1 MAYTGASEEYFY
13 ANLYKS
19 HTPTVRAEVWYDGEI
34 VIPDLKISG
43 GSISL
48 KADDLSR
55 SSLSGLTTFDTDLSL
70 LPDTIHSDLSIYGH
84 EIRIYRGI
92 EYTNGLGTSEIEEVP
107 VGIFRVQSHTAREFW
122 NNDNPEGQ
130 NNPKLWYYGGAEV
143 SIDGEDRTANI
154 IDYKMITITQP
165 TPGNTIEEELDY
177 LCQDGAIIEID
188 KSNFGLGLGDGTG
201 AFLGTETVIPA
212 YSSIVY
218 QEDRGKA
225 ITDIA
230 GFINCRAFV
239 SREGKLRLETIEALP
254 SILPDDPQTLPPI
267 FSVST
272 KNTRDGLYNAVV
284 ARGERI
290 ADIYPVQGVYENLDY
305 STKTYWGG
313 PFGNVPFFYE
323 SDLLGDTV
331 AAELA
336 AEFRLESILKDRT
349 RTFTITTIPDPTLD
363 PNDIVSLE
371 LPGRNPFPAKIT
383 SITLPLG
390 LTDTMTIELV
400 ATETAVADALV
411 AGVFPTYSGPPS
423 PPPVE
428 GGPS

>member
-55 SSLSGLTTFDTDLSL
+55 SSLSGLTTFDTDMSL

-84 EIRIYRGI
+84 EIRVYRGI
-92 EYTNGLGTSEIEEVP
+92 EYTSGLGTSEIEEVP
-107 VGIFRVQSHTAREFW
+107 VGIFRVQSHSANEFW

-143 SIDGEDRTANI
+143 SIDGEDRAANI
-154 IDYKMITITQP
+154 IDFQMITISQP

-177 LCQDGAIIEID
+177 LCQYDEIIEID
-188 KSNFGLGLGDGTG
+188 RSNFG
-201 AFLGTETVIPA
+201 AALGTDTVIPA
-212 YSSIVY
+212 YSSLVY

-230 GFINCRAFV
+230 GFINCKAFV
-239 SREGKLRLETIEALP
+239 SREGKLRLEKIEELP
-254 SILPDDPQTLPPI
+254 SELPEDARTLPPI
-267 FSVST
+267 FTIST
-272 KNTRDGLYNAVV
+272 QNTRDGLYNAVV

-290 ADIYPVQGVYENLDY
+290 DDIYPVQGVYENLDY
-305 STKTYWGG
+305 ALSPKTYWGG
-313 PFGNVPFFYE
+313 PFGNVPFFYD
-323 SDLLGDTV
+323 SDLLGDTE

-336 AEFRLESILKDRT
+336 AEFRLKSLLKDRT
-349 RTFTITTIPDPTLD
+349 RTFSITTIPDPTLD

-371 LPGRNPFPAKIT
+371 LPGRDPFPAKIT

-411 AGVFPTYSGPPS
+411 AGVFPTYNGPPS

>member
-19 HTPTVRAEVWYDGEI
+19 HTPTVRAEVWYNGVI

-70 LPDTIHSDLSIYGH
+70 LPDTIHSNLSIYGH

-92 EYTNGLGTSEIEEVP
+92 EYTSGLGTSEIEEVP
-107 VGIFRVQSHTAREFW
+107 VGIFRVQSHSANEFW

-130 NNPKLWYYGGAEV
+130 NNPKFWYYSGAQV
-143 SIDGEDRTANI
+143 SIDGEDRAANI
-154 IDYKMITITQP
+154 VDFTMITISQP
-165 TPGNTIEEELDY
+165 QPGHTIAEELDY
-177 LCQDGAIIEID
+177 LCRTGLDDQVIEID
-188 KSNFGLGLGDGTG
+188 TSNFG
-201 AFLGTETVIPA
+201 AVLGTDTVIPE
-212 YSSIVY
+212 YSSLVY

-225 ITDIA
+225 ISDIA

-239 SREGKLRLETIEALP
+239 SREGKLRLEKIEELP
-254 SILPDDPQTLPPI
+254 SELTGDEKTLPPL
-267 FSVST
+267 FTVST
-272 KNTRDGLYNAVV
+272 KNTRDGLCNVVV

-290 ADIYPVQGVYENLDY
+290 SDIYPVQGVYESDDEL
-305 STKTYWGG
+305 SPKTYAGG
-313 PFGNVPFFYE
+313 PFGTVPFFFQ
-323 SDLLGDTV
+323 SDFLGDTT

-336 AEFRLESILKDRT
+336 AEFRLKSIVKDRT
-349 RTFTITTIPDPTLD
+349 RTFTITTVPDPTLD
-363 PNDIVSLE
+363 PNDIVALE
-371 LPGRNPFPAKIT
+371 LPGRDPLPAKIT
-383 SITLPLG
+383 SITLPLD

-411 AGVFPTYSGPPS
+411 AGVFPTYNGPA
-423 PPPVE
+423 
-428 GGPS
+428 